1 VDSKLKELTKS
12 SNSSNFSTSATLSR
26 RRLLLARVG
35 WLAIFVLTIG
45 LFSASIPAQYDHLI
59 SLSDPKLE
67 PATVR
72 ANLEANGISI
82 DFYATYLLSISVAS
96 AAAWVAVGVVIFW
109 RRSDDWIALFTS
121 LTLITFGTFS
131 IAYDPAVLAVQNV
144 AVGLPIRLL
153 ALFGSASMLL
163 FFFLFPDGRFVPRW
177 TRWMVIFWAVF
188 QMGYFLFPGSFLD
201 IYRSSPLINF
211 VTITAFACIVVGSQ
225 LYRYRRVSGPVQRQ
239 QTKSVVFGTVV
250 AMIGTVGF
258 GLPLYASLPNAQYGE
273 PYTLA
278 SEAGIFGSLLL
289 IPLSIGV
296 AIIRHRLWAIDIV
309 INRTLVYGAL
319 TALLAAGYVATIMAL
334 QGIVSLV
341 FQVPFR
347 ALTGQESALATVGAT
362 LAMATLFNPL
372 RHRIQSFIDRRFY
385 RRKYDARK
393 TLENFSATLRD
404 ETDLEALSDD
414 LVEAVRETMQ
424 PAHVSLWLHPDPP
437 LKDKKKRAAIRESAH
452 DE

>member
-309 INRTLVYGAL
+309 INRTLVY
-319 TALLAAGYVATIMAL
+319 VATIMAL